1 MGKAIYDREDQLNY
15 LKQRLSMFLEVLEN
29 IDPEET
35 SLEDIDRLIGIIDEL
50 ETKCEQFKK
59 REEK

>member
-35 SLEDIDRLIGIIDEL
+35 GLEDIDRLIGIIDEL

-59 REEK
+59 REVK

>member
-59 REEK
+59 REVK